1 MGIMGDSHILVSVS
15 GFDVPSACRVREVFR
30 SSPHRPSPLPARS
43 FCRLGLCVL
52 QVLKALLT
60 PSSRCST
67 SARTRRWWRCSAG
80 IEPTGRWGGLV
91 KSRCVSGA
99 GGCVRYVRCLCLSL
113 TDSYMPA
120 LVPCRTSCTL
130 PARGLRPQGL
140 DGRLGAAGGA
150 EIGSGVLSAGS
161 QVAQSSAAGGRCGVP
176 GRPDIGGPGSCF
188 VSLCTS

>member
-1 MGIMGDSHILVSVS
+1 
-15 GFDVPSACRVREVFR
+15 
-30 SSPHRPSPLPARS
+30 
-43 FCRLGLCVL
+43 
-52 QVLKALLT
+52 
-60 PSSRCST
+60 
-67 SARTRRWWRCSAG
+67 
-80 IEPTGRWGGLV
+80 V
-91 KSRCVSGA
+91 KSMCVSGA

-161 QVAQSSAAGGRCGVP
+161 QVAQSSAAGGNHVFK
-176 GRPDIGGPGSCF
+176 IKSF
-188 VSLCTS
+188 AY

>member
-1 MGIMGDSHILVSVS
+1 MRTSWGGAWGGADWGIMGDSHILVSVR
-15 GFDVPSACRVREVFR
+15 GFDVPSAGRVREVFR

-52 QVLKALLT
+52 QVLKTLLST
-60 PSSRCST
+60 SSPCST
-67 SARTRRWWRCSAG
+67 SPRTRRWWRDTAG

-140 DGRLGAAGGA
+140 DGRLGAAGGRK
-150 EIGSGVLSAGS
+150 SGRVCYLLARRSLK
-161 QVAQSSAAGGRCGVP
+161 AAPRVVGV
-176 GRPDIGGPGSCF
+176 
-188 VSLCTS
+188 TSRDVRT

>member
-1 MGIMGDSHILVSVS
+1 M
-15 GFDVPSACRVREVFR
+15 
-30 SSPHRPSPLPARS
+30 PARS
-43 FCRLGLCVL
+43 FCHLGLCVL
-52 QVLKALLT
+52 QVLKTLMSTLS
-60 PSSRCST
+60 PCST
-67 SARTRRWWRCSAG
+67 SPRTRRWWRCSAG

-91 KSRCVSGA
+91 KSRCVPGA
-99 GGCVRYVRCLCLSL
+99 GVCVRYVRCLCLSL

-140 DGRLGAAGGA
+140 DGGLGAAGGRK
-150 EIGSGVLSAGS
+150 SGRVCYLLARRSLK
-161 QVAQSSAAGGRCGVP
+161 AQSSAAGGRCDVP

>member
-1 MGIMGDSHILVSVS
+1 ML
-15 GFDVPSACRVREVFR
+15 
-30 SSPHRPSPLPARS
+30 SS
-43 FCRLGLCVL
+43 
-52 QVLKALLT
+52 
-60 PSSRCST
+60 
-67 SARTRRWWRCSAG
+67 
-80 IEPTGRWGGLV
+80 
-91 KSRCVSGA
+91 
-99 GGCVRYVRCLCLSL
+99 LCLSL

-161 QVAQSSAAGGRCGVP
+161 QVAQSSAAGGRCDVP